1 MRTISLDSAIRRV
14 YLHIWLMGRKYGRG
28 PVKLFWKVL
37 LSLLVAIPLYWAMVT
52 AFHLLN
58 LPSNVAVLGGIG
70 LLLLVA
76 ICGWFAFRRLWR
88 RA

>member
-1 MRTISLDSAIRRV
+1 
-14 YLHIWLMGRKYGRG
+14 MGRKNGRG

-37 LSLLVAIPLYWAMVT
+37 LSLLVAIPLYWVMVT

-58 LPSNVAVLGGIG
+58 LPSNAAVLEGIG

-76 ICGWFAFRRLWR
+76 VCGWVAFRSLWR